1 MKKINVL
8 VFKKTTTSSVILLN
22 GFLNQCFKIFLS
34 MGVLV
39 FLSACVIAEKAPE
52 ATSMNSEPAKV
63 RRQIKDVDYRNTN
76 VDRGPR
82 KRVVVLPFLDQK
94 AQPFVESV
102 KENAHVAFVN
112 DLNNSDKVLVVDI
125 SQLSTPG
132 KKIEPAQFLKNQEYD
147 LKKMAQ
153 EAAKSGVSSILE
165 GQIIDVRM
173 KKAADQIGVIR
184 NLTATYEVVVRL
196 RIVNVRTE
204 QEIYNTVKTVT
215 IEEQNTRVAERVAE
229 DQLFIKNP
237 KLVEILIK
245 DAFLDFAPQIQE
257 ALNDVTWEGRIAAV
271 RGDKIYLNVGRLSGV
286 QVGDILKV
294 VEDSSEIYD
303 PELGYHL
310 GKIRGKVKGT
320 VEIVSYFG
328 NDGAVSVLHSGAGFK
343 ESDRV
348 ELYQ

>member
-1 MKKINVL
+1 MKKM
-8 VFKKTTTSSVILLN
+8 
-22 GFLNQCFKIFLS
+22 IFLTVKNS
-34 MGVLV
+34 WMSLLISFV
-39 FLSACVIAEKAPE
+39 FSSCIVASKSPE
-52 ATSMNSEPAKV
+52 TSTTPEPAKV
-63 RRQIKDVDYRNTN
+63 RRQIKDVDFRNAN
-76 VDRGPR
+76 ASRGPR
-82 KRVVVLPFLDQK
+82 KRVVVLPFIDKKGQ
-94 AQPFVESV
+94 QFVESV
-102 KENAHVAFVN
+102 KDNARTAFVN
-112 DLNNSDKVLVVDI
+112 DLNNSDKVLVVETSDLF
-125 SQLSTPG
+125 SGVLGGSSSGPSTVS
-132 KKIEPAQFLKNQEYD
+132 KKTDPSSYLRNQEYD

-153 EAAKSGVSSILE
+153 DASKSGVSSILE

-196 RIVNVRTE
+196 RIMNVRSE

-215 IEEQNTRVAERVAE
+215 VEEQNTRIAERVAE
-229 DQLFIKNP
+229 DQFFIKNP

-257 ALNDVTWEGRIAAV
+257 ALNEVTWEGRIAAV

-286 QVGDILKV
+286 QIGDILKV

-320 VEIVSYFG
+320 IEVISYFG
-328 NDGAVSVLHSGAGFK
+328 NDGAVGALHSGAAFK